1 MIDKK
6 LYSQPPAVSSHFESS
21 VPIAFRKLRADQV
34 MPGHGIGLDVAVD
47 IVHGYQEN
55 IRITRSEFGGA
66 TFVVDLPGT

>member
-1 MIDKK
+1 VIDKQ
-6 LYSQPPAVSSHFESS
+6 LYSQPLTVSSHFESS

-34 MPGHGIGLDVAVD
+34 MPGHGIGLAVACD
-47 IVHGYQEN
+47 IVHGYQGN